1 MLKFFLIIY
10 NHAMNKQIVYANGDS
25 FVFGMEILGDDSRDP
40 ANKNLSFVKKIA
52 DSMGADYINNAYNSA
67 TNEFIFRKTL
77 IDLEKLEQEGIN
89 PADVFVIV
97 GWTAL
102 HREEIVGKYLLDYYH
117 VGRSYKFKSDSQE
130 YTDFGTFFISPSHS
144 QKMRI
149 VANGTVQT
157 IDLVGPAAEFCSMC
171 LWDDDFQ
178 QEKLETKILALQNYL
193 EHKGYR
199 YIFVNTCCTLGSN
212 KLINFN
218 SPNLFQFNK
227 SFFDWGK
234 EYYPDSLKLKN
245 HFDETAHTEFA
256 KLVIDHINQN
266 SL

>member
-1 MLKFFLIIY
+1 MQKKCKTL
-10 NHAMNKQIVYANGDS
+10 YANGDS
-25 FVFGMEILGDDSRDP
+25 FVFGMEILGDDDRNA
-40 ANKNLSFVKKIA
+40 ANKAWSFAKKIA
-52 DSMGADYINNAYNSA
+52 DSMDVAYINNAYNSA

-77 IDLEKLEQEGIN
+77 IDLEKIEKTGVSPEE
-89 PADVFVIV
+89 VFVIV
-97 GWTAL
+97 GLTAL
-102 HREEIVGKYLLDYYH
+102 HREEIVGKYLLDFH
-117 VGRSYKFKSDSQE
+117 HGGKPYKFRSDSAE

-178 QEKLETKILALQNYL
+178 QEKLETKILALQTYL

-199 YIFVNTCCTLGSN
+199 YIFINTCCTLGPTT
-212 KLINFN
+212 LIDRHHRNFY
-218 SPNLFQFNK
+218 NLEH

-234 EYYPDSLKLKN
+234 LNHPQSIRLKN
-245 HFDETAHTEFA
+245 HFDKIPHAAFA
-256 KLVIDHINQN
+256 ELVIDYISQN
-266 SL
+266 SI